1 MKHAVLAAAA
11 AFVLVFAPTALGKGG
26 GERSETLGAAETAA
40 DSQIDYAGFRRL
52 TESIEDYRDRRIVS
66 LDRFQAMAAEPDT
79 IILDARSPLAF
90 AAGHIEGAVNLP
102 FSDFTSE
109 SLARVI
115 GESNTRVLIYCNNN
129 FSNDTAPVILKS
141 RPLALNIPTFI
152 NLYGYGY
159 ENIYELGDVVDFNDP
174 AVGWVGG

>member
-11 AFVLVFAPTALGKGG
+11 ALVLVFAPAANGKGG
-26 GERSETLGAAETAA
+26 AERGETLAPAETAA
-40 DSQIDYAGFRRL
+40 ESQIDYAGFRRL
-52 TESIEDYRDRRIVS
+52 TETIEDYRDRRIVS
-66 LDRFQAMAAEPDT
+66 LAQFQAMAGEPAT
-79 IILDARSPLAF
+79 IILDARSALSF
-90 AAGHIEGAVNLP
+90 QAGHIEGAVNLP

-115 GESNTRVLIYCNNN
+115 GASNTRVLIYCNNN

-152 NLYGYGY
+152 NLHGYGY

-174 AVGWVGG
+174 AVGWVSG

>member
-11 AFVLVFAPTALGKGG
+11 AFVLVFAPAAMGKGRA
-26 GERSETLGAAETAA
+26 ERSDTLGAAETAA
-40 DSQIDYAGFRRL
+40 ESQIDYAGFRRL
-52 TESIEDYRDRRIVS
+52 TESIEDYRNRRIVS
-66 LDRFQAMAAEPDT
+66 LDTFQSMAAEPGT
-79 IILDARSPLAF
+79 IILDARSALAF
-90 AAGHIEGAVNLP
+90 QTGHIEGAVNLP

-115 GESNTRVLIYCNNN
+115 GDSNTRVLIYCNNN
-129 FSNDTAPVILKS
+129 FSNDVAPVMVK
-141 RPLALNIPTFI
+141 RVELALNIPTFI

-174 AVGWVGG
+174 AVGWVSG